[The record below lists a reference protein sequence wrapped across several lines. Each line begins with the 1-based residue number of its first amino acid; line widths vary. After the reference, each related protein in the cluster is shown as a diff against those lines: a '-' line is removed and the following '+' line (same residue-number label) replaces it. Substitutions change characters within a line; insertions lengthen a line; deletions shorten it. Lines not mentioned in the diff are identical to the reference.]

1 MFVKISEN
9 KKAVSFSVESL
20 EYIWTLLKMA
30 PAYWVSWN
38 WQVIFLKNRYGFVQ
52 VEIEVAAL
60 LGWLLSALAKYV
72 IHQTGWTSLDLEI
85 SSPKENGKLQIC
97 NDFWYPL
104 RQTYEVLDT
113 MARHG
118 VYSFLDG
125 FCGYHQILNRWT
137 LSSALAVNI
146 SFMMWMMLYL
156 PPTPCP
162 ALHSPESPQL
172 EMPATGACLC
182 SEDCNQAW
190 NPWTLS
196 KYMVY
201 CCILLILAH
210 YRSCS
215 YSIDNTFHHPSREI
229 H

>member
-1 MFVKISEN
+1 MWMN
-9 KKAVSFSVESL
+9 KDVC
-20 EYIWTLLKMA
+20 
-30 PAYWVSWN
+30 SWN
-38 WQVIFLKNRYGFVQ
+38 YKNLN
-52 VEIEVAAL
+52 EISLHRAWHQIVL
-60 LGWLLSALAKYV
+60 DTGGLPTDHLQGIGWITLCNSSETWFWSITSCW

-104 RQTYEVLDT
+104 PWTDEVLDT

-118 VYSFLDG
+118 VYSFFDG

-156 PPTPCP
+156 PLTPCP

-182 SEDCNQAW
+182 PEDCNQAW
-190 NPWTLS
+190 NPRTLS
-196 KYMVY
+196 KYMVIVVY
-201 CCILLILAH
+201 YWNYPTTDLAH
-210 YRSCS
+210 
-215 YSIDNTFHHPSREI
+215 IL
-229 H
+229 